1 VQAIVGNGDGV
12 LRPTGTHEIRDAA
25 VTAVCAFLP
34 LRRRVA
40 ESSTAALYALSWV
53 GSASSSWQE
62 CGGEEWEGRCV
73 RGAHGHPRRGVF
85 RRNFPA
91 DSRGTLAVLQIPLS
105 SQISSVGVSSG
116 TL

>member
-62 CGGEEWEGRCV
+62 CGGEEWG
-73 RGAHGHPRRGVF
+73 GAMRSWCAWASAPW
-85 RRNFPA
+85 
-91 DSRGTLAVLQIPLS
+91 SLSTQLS
-105 SQISSVGVSSG
+105 S
-116 TL
+116 